1 MSHIRFHFY
10 VLTLTAAAVLLF
22 SQCQKDGF
30 ITDSD
35 AKLAFA
41 NDTLSFDTV
50 FTTIGTATKS
60 ITLYNPHDQ
69 AIKVSQVY
77 FKGDT
82 RRFFRL
88 NINGQTLNGN
98 QDNSLQNIELWKS
111 DSLHLFIDVNID
123 PNDSNT
129 PFVVQDTIVFVTNG
143 NEQYLTLLAWGQN
156 AHFLGRNT
164 PEGEHVAV
172 TQDTTWTNDKPY
184 VIFNGIIIDSLHT
197 LTIDKGVRVHI
208 YNYGSIVVKGNLV
221 VNGDSWADTTQIV
234 RFQGVRTENG
244 QPEYVAN
251 DYLGGV
257 LPDWQQESDYTD
269 IPGQWNGILFF
280 PGSTGNIKGAEL
292 RNGITG
298 ILGSKIFV
306 ENNTIFISQAPQIN
320 IENTVI
326 RDMAWNGIQSL
337 GADITMTNSMIFA
350 CGINNLKLTLSGN
363 NQFTHNTFANFSSQ
377 HINHRDPICL
387 LENGIAISETQNLT
401 DTEAPFKANFYNC
414 IIFGETTREEV
425 ISNSFSDATTPY
437 EIGFNNCLFRTD
449 VVQIDE
455 NLFSNC
461 LFNPLATDTV
471 FQRYFDFDF
480 RLNDNSPA
488 INKGSTNT
496 PAPVLYDITNKAR
509 DSQPDIG
516 ACEF

>member
-1 MSHIRFHFY
+1 MSPIRFHFY
-10 VLTLTAAAVLLF
+10 VLALALATVLLF
-22 SQCQKDGF
+22 SQCQKEGF
-30 ITDSD
+30 ITASN

-60 ITLYNPHDQ
+60 LTLYNPHDQ

-82 RRFFRL
+82 RHFFRL
-88 NINGQTLNGN
+88 NINGQTLNGS
-98 QDNSLQNIELWKS
+98 QDNSLQNIELWQS
-111 DSLHLFIDVNID
+111 DSLHIFVDVNID

-156 AHFLGRNT
+156 AHFFGRNT
-164 PEGEHVAV
+164 PEGQHVAV

-184 VIFNGIIIDSLHT
+184 IIFNGIIVDSLHT
-197 LTIDKGVRVHI
+197 LTIEKGVRIHI

-244 QPEYVAN
+244 QPEYIAN

-306 ENNTIFISQAPQIN
+306 ENNTIFVSQAPQIN

-326 RDMAWNGIQSL
+326 RDMAWNGIQSQ
-337 GADITMTNSMIFA
+337 GANITMTNSMIYA

-363 NQFTHNTFANFSSQ
+363 HQFTHNTFANFSSQ

-387 LENGIAISETQNLT
+387 LENGIPISQTQNLI

-414 IIFGETTREEV
+414 IIFGETTREEL
-425 ISNSFSDATTPY
+425 ISNTFADATTPY
-437 EIGFNNCLFRTD
+437 EIGFNNCLFRSD
-449 VVQIDE
+449 VIQIDE

-461 LFNPLATDTV
+461 LFNTPATDTV

-488 INKGSTNT
+488 INKATTNT
-496 PAPVLYDITNKAR
+496 PSPVLYDIANKAR

-516 ACEF
+516 ASEF

>member
-1 MSHIRFHFY
+1 
-10 VLTLTAAAVLLF
+10 
-22 SQCQKDGF
+22 
-30 ITDSD
+30 
-35 AKLAFA
+35 
-41 NDTLSFDTV
+41 
-50 FTTIGTATKS
+50 
-60 ITLYNPHDQ
+60 
-69 AIKVSQVY
+69 
-77 FKGDT
+77 
-82 RRFFRL
+82 
-88 NINGQTLNGN
+88 
-98 QDNSLQNIELWKS
+98 
-111 DSLHLFIDVNID
+111 
-123 PNDSNT
+123 
-129 PFVVQDTIVFVTNG
+129 
-143 NEQYLTLLAWGQN
+143 
-156 AHFLGRNT
+156 
-164 PEGEHVAV
+164 
-172 TQDTTWTNDKPY
+172 
-184 VIFNGIIIDSLHT
+184 
-197 LTIDKGVRVHI
+197 
-208 YNYGSIVVKGNLV
+208 
-221 VNGDSWADTTQIV
+221 
-234 RFQGVRTENG
+234 
-244 QPEYVAN
+244 
-251 DYLGGV
+251 
-257 LPDWQQESDYTD
+257 
-269 IPGQWNGILFF
+269 GQWNGILFF

-387 LENGIAISETQNLT
+387 LENGIAISQTQNLT

-425 ISNSFSDATTPY
+425 ISNAFSDATTPY

-461 LFNPLATDTV
+461 LFNPVATDTV

-488 INKGSTNT
+488 INKGTTNT